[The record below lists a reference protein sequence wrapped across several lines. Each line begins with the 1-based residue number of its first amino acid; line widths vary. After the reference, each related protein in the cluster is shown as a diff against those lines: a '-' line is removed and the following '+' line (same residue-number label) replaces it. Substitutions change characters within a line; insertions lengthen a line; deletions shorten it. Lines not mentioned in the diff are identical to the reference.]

1 MSNPETPHRWATAAD
16 AEALA
21 ALVNIAG
28 EGLPLY
34 LWTRM
39 AGAGESPW
47 QVGRQRA
54 QRERGSFSYR
64 NAIVREEGGAVAACL
79 MGYPLRDTTSPLD
92 TAETPPMFVPLQE
105 LEHLAMGTWYINV
118 LASFPDFRG
127 RGFGTA
133 LLGIAADQAASNR
146 CHGLSLIVSNAN
158 RGALR
163 LYERSGYRN
172 VATRPIVRDGWEHT
186 GTEWLLL
193 IKPL

>member
-1 MSNPETPHRWATAAD
+1 MSSLGTPHRWATAAD

-79 MGYPLRDTTSPLD
+79 IGYPLQETSSTIDTSG
-92 TAETPPMFVPLQE
+92 TPPMFVPLQE
-105 LEHLAMGTWYINV
+105 LELLAMGTWYINV

-133 LLGIAADQAASNR
+133 LLGIAADQAASHR

-158 RGALR
+158 QGALR

-172 VATRPIVRDGWEHT
+172 VATRPIVRDGWEHA

-193 IKPL
+193 VKPL

>member
-1 MSNPETPHRWATAAD
+1 MSSLGTPHRWATAAD

-64 NAIVREEGGAVAACL
+64 NAIVREECGAVAACL
-79 MGYPLRDTTSPLD
+79 MGYPLHDTTSPVD

-105 LEHLAMGTWYINV
+105 LECLAWGTWYINV
-118 LASFPDFRG
+118 LASFPEYRG
-127 RGFGTA
+127 RGFGSA
-133 LLGIAADQAASNR
+133 LLGIAADQAVSKGCR
-146 CHGLSLIVSNAN
+146 GLSLIVSNAN

-163 LYERSGYRN
+163 LYKRSGYREQ
-172 VATRPIVRDGWEHT
+172 ATRAIVREGWEHS

-193 IKPL
+193 VKPI